1 MNCEELRELPNMKYM
16 QFIPPPPSRGDPL
29 LIEKPET
36 NKKDDCSEELKEIPS
51 EFIDEVLAVE
61 NVTVKFRVNGS
72 RIVAQVYS
80 NRSSIADIKT
90 DIGSKFEVDPKYIR
104 LTQNEREI
112 SNRCLLAQTD
122 SNQFGIFEFDL
133 DLLHIS
139 EMNLGDGMDPPKLD
153 LNIYY
158 NKYHMPDFITVN
170 IEDENG
176 FRTVI
181 VEILNKAIVKP
192 FLCGYRDKAT
202 GIEYLD
208 AFTQTGP
215 YFDKMKFN
223 RYISRDTQTYEFK
236 GKEIDTAHEQSTQCF
251 QDGNNVLYVSAAT
264 DYTITPGKYQTYA
277 QKMRRENKLAKII
290 LIQRNFRRFLI
301 VRFMRNA
308 AAKYRRL
315 VANRKAEEE
324 RLQVEAEKRIKR
336 IELAKQFPQT
346 KDDFEM
352 LYGEVQKWKIA
363 ELKRI
368 ARLYEGPARIAEV
381 NVLLDK
387 EIQLRNGIEKQ
398 RCIVKKA
405 MEDFRN
411 EKMLTKLG
419 EPIKWVG
426 YKDNIIHLDL
436 LRTQRVRFLTE
447 VYKDMQKKTSREE
460 RLELL
465 SKVKR
470 ILLDEREFP
479 DFVEIF
485 DLIQREINLL
495 IHTKYCDVEIL
506 RKRQNILWMEMIK
519 FSKDKPPDHGEKRM
533 CEVCKK
539 VKPYSQFALRTR
551 QNNVDTCKRCY
562 YIKIAS
568 TDNKTYAAILR
579 AIQRDER
586 KRRCNASFA
595 FVLQM
600 DDIRYIIDQI
610 WHSHSILSKNA
621 VLSNLRLPRWLKGED
636 WSPWNCICLTESEA
650 RNHYRLDDPTK
661 VYDHKMVLEVG
672 NRHML
677 ARAAFHKMTEI
688 ATEFVET
695 GQWFHV
701 GLNKQRTVYPPNE
714 YPRSGFPN
722 KSANPIFKEKKKCD

>member
-1 MNCEELRELPNMKYM
+1 MNCEETKELPNIKYI
-16 QFIPPPPSRGDPL
+16 QFIRPKCTRG
-29 LIEKPET
+29 IENLES
-36 NKKDDCSEELKEIPS
+36 NKEKEPVMALKEIPL
-51 EFIDEVLAVE
+51 EFVDDVVPEE
-61 NVTVKFRVNGS
+61 NVTVKFRVAGS

-80 NRSSIADIKT
+80 NRMTIADIKA
-90 DIGSKFEVDPKYIR
+90 DISSKFEVDPKYVV
-104 LTQNEREI
+104 LKQDEREI
-112 SNRCLLAQTD
+112 PNRCLLIQTD

-133 DLLHIS
+133 ELLDEA
-139 EMNLGDGMDPPKLD
+139 EMNLDEGVERPKLD

-158 NKYHMPDFITVN
+158 NKYHMPDFITVH
-170 IEDENG
+170 IEDG
-176 FRTVI
+176 GMKTKTIV
-181 VEILNKAIVKP
+181 VEILNKAIIKP

-215 YFDKMKFN
+215 YFDKIKYH
-223 RYISRDTQTYEFK
+223 RYVSRDTQTYEYK
-236 GKEIDTAHEQSTQCF
+236 GKEVDTAHEQSTQCW

-290 LIQRNFRRFLI
+290 LIQRNLRRYILW
-301 VRFMRNA
+301 RNIQQA
-308 AAKYRRL
+308 AANYRRL

-324 RLQVEAEKRIKR
+324 RLQAEAEKRIKR
-336 IELAKQFPQT
+336 VELAKQFPRT

-398 RCIVKKA
+398 RVIVKQA

-411 EKMLTKLG
+411 EKLLTKLG
-419 EPIKWVG
+419 EPIKWIG
-426 YKDNIIHLDL
+426 YKDNVIHLDL
-436 LRTQRVRFLTE
+436 LRTQRARFLTE
-447 VYKDMQKKTSREE
+447 IYKDMQKKMSRKE
-460 RLELL
+460 RVELL
-465 SKVKR
+465 TKVKQV
-470 ILLDEREFP
+470 LLDERDFP
-479 DFVEIF
+479 DFAEIF
-485 DLIQREINLL
+485 DLVQREINLL
-495 IHTKYCDVEIL
+495 LHTKYCDVEVL
-506 RKRQNILWMEMIK
+506 HKRQKILWMELIK
-519 FSKDKPPDHGEKRM
+519 FSKDKPKDYGDKRM
-533 CEVCKK
+533 CEVCKE

-562 YIKIAS
+562 YLKIAS

-579 AIQRDER
+579 SIQRDER

-600 DDIRYIIDQI
+600 DDIRYLIDQI

-650 RNHYRLDDPTK
+650 RDHYRLDNPTK
-661 VYDHKMVLEVG
+661 VYDQKLVLEVT

-677 ARAAFHKMTEI
+677 GRAAFHKMTEV

-695 GQWFHV
+695 GQWFDV
-701 GLNKQRTVYPPNE
+701 GLSKQRTVNPPNE
-714 YPRSGFPN
+714 YERSASKTP
-722 KSANPIFKEKKKCD
+722 AQMLKENKKCD